1 MFIFL
6 GFFSKVVLEDAV
18 KVIGIQKLLEIL

>member
-6 GFFSKVVLEDAV
+6 GFFSKVILEDVV